1 MLRARP
7 KNISTME
14 MIANGRGG
22 TQVRF
27 LPETHHINAG
37 IPATKTRN
45 PRIYPK
51 AFLMVQIDYLRT
63 QK

>member
-1 MLRARP
+1 
-7 KNISTME
+7 ME
-14 MIANGRGG
+14 MIANGSGG
-22 TQVRF
+22 TQVRS